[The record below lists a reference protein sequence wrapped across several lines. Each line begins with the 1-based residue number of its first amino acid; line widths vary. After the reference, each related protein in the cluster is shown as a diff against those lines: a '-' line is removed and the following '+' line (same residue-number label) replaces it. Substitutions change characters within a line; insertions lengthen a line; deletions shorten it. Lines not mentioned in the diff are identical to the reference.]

1 MLGAGAVKPTDTAD
15 ERAKNIFNRCVT
27 DGETDG
33 RTRRKEKHGRRTD
46 GHMKDEGR
54 MDGLCIDR

>member
-33 RTRRKEKHGRRTD
+33 RTHRKDEGWTKDGRTHERRRTD
-46 GHMKDEGR
+46 RWVMH
-54 MDGLCIDR
+54 L